1 MGAIFRDRTE
11 AGRLLAERLSPYVG
25 RDEVL
30 VLGLPRG
37 GVPVAFEIARRLRA
51 RLDVFVVRK
60 LGVPR
65 HEEFAFGAI
74 ATGGVR
80 VLDREVIDSLAIP
93 PQIIHETIAREE
105 RELKRRELAYRGHE
119 VAAQVH
125 GSVTLLVDD
134 GIATGSTMTAAL
146 RALRLQQP
154 ARLVIAVPTAA
165 PSSCEK
171 LAKEADEVISLVT
184 PRDFVAVGQWYM
196 DFGQTSDEEV
206 RRLLNEAGTRTARSG
221 RELP

>member
-1 MGAIFRDRTE
+1 
-11 AGRLLAERLSPYVG
+11 
-25 RDEVL
+25 
-30 VLGLPRG
+30 
-37 GVPVAFEIARRLRA
+37 
-51 RLDVFVVRK
+51 
-60 LGVPR
+60 
-65 HEEFAFGAI
+65 
-74 ATGGVR
+74 
-80 VLDREVIDSLAIP
+80 
-93 PQIIHETIAREE
+93 
-105 RELKRRELAYRGHE
+105 
-119 VAAQVH
+119 
-125 GSVTLLVDD
+125 
-134 GIATGSTMTAAL
+134 MTAAL

-206 RRLLNEAGTRTARSG
+206 RRLLDEAGTRTARSG

>member
-11 AGRLLAERLSPYVG
+11 AGRLLAERLSPFAG
-25 RDEVL
+25 REDVL

-37 GVPVAFEIARRLRA
+37 GVPVAFEIAHRLRA

-60 LGVPR
+60 LGVPG

-74 ATGGVR
+74 ATGGVC
-80 VLDREVIDSLAIP
+80 VLDREVIGSLAIP
-93 PQIIHETIAREE
+93 PQVIRETIAREE
-105 RELKRRELAYRGHE
+105 RELKRRELAYREHE
-119 VAAQVH
+119 VAAQVR

-154 ARLVIAVPTAA
+154 TRLVIAVPTAS

-171 LAKEADEVISLVT
+171 LAEEADEVISLMK
-184 PRDFVAVGQWYM
+184 PRDFVAVGQWYL

-206 RRLLNEAGTRTARSG
+206 RRLLKEAGTKGARAG
-221 RELP
+221 QELP